1 MYKKIIAVVCVTFL
15 SVGCASVEVKAPKDP
30 IKVDISMRLDV
41 YQHVEKDIDSIE
53 NSISGS
59 DKSAGKQSWLHG
71 LVKDAYAEEGFGP
84 EVDSASEARKSR
96 RGKIMDLLSS
106 GVAGE
111 GADGMLEVIGVASAK
126 DRDVVIAENND
137 RMTIYK
143 AIARKN
149 GTSIKDVSRLYSKR
163 LQKDAPG
170 GAMIQSSDGWV
181 KK

>member
-1 MYKKIIAVVCVTFL
+1 MNKKIFAVICVTFL
-15 SVGCASVEVKAPKDP
+15 SIGCASVEVKAPKDP

-59 DKSAGKQSWLHG
+59 DKVTGKQSWLPS
-71 LVKDAYAEEGFGP
+71 LVKDACAEEGFGP
-84 EVDSASEARKSR
+84 EVDSASNGRKSR
-96 RGKIMDLLSS
+96 RGSVMELLSS

-111 GADGMLEVIGVASAK
+111 GADGMLEVVGIASAQA
-126 DRDVVIAENND
+126 RDMVNVENAD
-137 RMTIYK
+137 RMVIYK

-149 GTSIKDVSRLYSKR
+149 GTSIKEVSRLYSKR
-163 LQKDAPG
+163 LQKDAPN
-170 GAMIQSSDGWV
+170 GAMIQTADGWV